1 MPNITLTL
9 NNGKKMPLVGH
20 GLWKI
25 PNEKTADHVYNAI
38 KAGYRLFDGACGA
51 SHLRFQESFAHST
64 SDYGNE
70 IEAGQGVARAIK
82 DGLVKR
88 EELFIVSKLW
98 NTFHERERVEEA
110 CLKSLADWGLDYL
123 DLYIMHF
130 RM

>member
-1 MPNITLTL
+1 MRKQQIMSTMQSKLGIVCLTELVVSPNPIVTRTTLT
-9 NNGKKMPLVGH
+9 
-20 GLWKI
+20 
-25 PNEKTADHVYNAI
+25 
-38 KAGYRLFDGACGA
+38 F
-51 SHLRFQESFAHST
+51 

-98 NTFHERERVEEA
+98 NTFHEKERVEEA
-110 CLKSLADWGLDYL
+110 CLKSLTDWGLDYL

-130 RM
+130 RTLVVPH